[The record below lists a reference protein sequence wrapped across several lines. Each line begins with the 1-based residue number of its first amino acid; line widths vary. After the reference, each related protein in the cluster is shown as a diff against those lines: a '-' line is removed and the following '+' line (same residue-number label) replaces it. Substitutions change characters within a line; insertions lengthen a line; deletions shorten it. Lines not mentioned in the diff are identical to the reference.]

1 MKLSKEKQEWDSAVD
16 MEVMGVVTAAGE
28 AAMVVVGAAEV
39 MVKIFRLRNF
49 FDFFVQD
56 LILRHISPVLHFIPI
71 FMYFKCILVLY

>member
-49 FDFFVQD
+49 FDF
-56 LILRHISPVLHFIPI
+56 L
-71 FMYFKCILVLY
+71 FKI